1 MKNDDKASIS
11 LKKILCISIIFIF
24 LTSIAVMAG
33 NVSLKNVKII
43 LSNGY
48 EMNVLT
54 SKSKVSEILEENHI
68 LLLED
73 EKSVPDLDSEL
84 SENSTIRITKSSEE
98 VIEVAEESENSS
110 DVTAEQLLEN
120 YEEIVEKIVVEKV
133 KIPYET
139 IKKDVSTGS
148 GAKQDSV
155 VQYGVDGIK
164 EVTYKVKYQ
173 NDKQIE
179 KTEISSKV
187 IKEPVDKI
195 VEVRT
200 KQTISRGSVER
211 TATTNPAATAST
223 TLANKVK
230 NITPTVKTFNTSAYC
245 ACASCCGKT
254 NGITASGARAS
265 EWYTIAAGS
274 GYPIGTVIYIP
285 ALKDKPNGGWFVVQ
299 DRGGAIS
306 NDHLDIFFGSHSAAL
321 QYGRRNLECYI
332 YEF

>member
-68 LLLED
+68 LLLEN
-73 EKSVPDLDSEL
+73 EKSVPDLNSDL
-84 SENSTIRITKSSEE
+84 SENNTIRITKSTEE
-98 VIEVAEESENSS
+98 IIEVAEKSENSKN
-110 DVTAEQLLEN
+110 VTAEQLLEN
-120 YEEIVEKIVVEKV
+120 YEEIVEKIIVEKI

-155 VQYGVDGIK
+155 VQYGIDGIK

-173 NDKQIE
+173 NEKQIE
-179 KTEISSKV
+179 KTEISSKI
-187 IKEPVDKI
+187 IKKPVDKI

-200 KQTISRGSVER
+200 KQTISRGDIER
-211 TATTNPAATAST
+211 IPTTNPAKTAST

-230 NITPTVKTFNTSAYC
+230 NITPRVKTFNTSAYC
-245 ACASCCGKT
+245 ACISCCGKT

-285 ALKDKPNGGWFVVQ
+285 ALKNKPNGGWFVVQ

-306 NDHLDIFFGSHSAAL
+306 NSHLDIFFGSHSSAL
-321 QYGRRNLECYI
+321 QYGRRSLECYV

>member
-84 SENSTIRITKSSEE
+84 SENNTIRITKSSEE

-139 IKKDVSTGS
+139 IKRDVSTGS

-245 ACASCCGKT
+245 ACISCCGKT
-254 NGITASGARAS
+254 NGITASGAKAS

>member
-73 EKSVPDLDSEL
+73 EKSVPDLNSNL
-84 SENSTIRITKSSEE
+84 SENNTIRITKSTEE
-98 VIEVAEESENSS
+98 IIEVAEKSENSKN
-110 DVTAEQLLEN
+110 VTAEQLLEN

-155 VQYGVDGIK
+155 VQYGIDGIK

-173 NDKQIE
+173 NEKQIE
-179 KTEISSKV
+179 KTEISSKI
-187 IKEPVDKI
+187 IKKPVDKI

-200 KQTISRGSVER
+200 KQTISRGGIER
-211 TATTNPAATAST
+211 IPATNPAKTAST

-245 ACASCCGKT
+245 ACISCCGKT

-285 ALKDKPNGGWFVVQ
+285 ALKNKPNGGWFVVQ

-306 NDHLDIFFGSHSAAL
+306 NNHLDIFFGSHSSAL
-321 QYGRRNLECYI
+321 QYGRRNLECYV

>member
-84 SENSTIRITKSSEE
+84 SENNTIRITKSSEE

-139 IKKDVSTGS
+139 IKKDVSTES

-245 ACASCCGKT
+245 ACISCCGKT
-254 NGITASGARAS
+254 NGITASGAKAS